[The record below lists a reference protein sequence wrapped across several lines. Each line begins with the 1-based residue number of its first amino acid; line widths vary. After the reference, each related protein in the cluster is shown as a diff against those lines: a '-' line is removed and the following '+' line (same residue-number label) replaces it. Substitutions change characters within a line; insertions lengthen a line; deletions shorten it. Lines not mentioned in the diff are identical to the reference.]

1 MELSQMYK
9 KKKNRW
15 SISKIELLID
25 LWAEHYR
32 ELKSCRRNDHVF
44 VKMKHKLEKSGCKV
58 TVEDIRIRINN
69 LSAKYRKESML
80 TLSGGSPSRW
90 PLFNKIHNILS
101 NDAGGL
107 DETVETQEE
116 SMEETPESKTKVY
129 QLKCNYRHENID
141 NFFTDLYF
149 NPRYADVTLVTCH
162 DGETFAIP
170 AHRMVLGNFSM
181 YFANIFDK
189 LNVPQNSNTYIVL
202 PGSISHQTMQILMQ
216 YMYTGQSSVPEYNV
230 DDVLR
235 SGELLKI
242 RGFWS
247 ESRTGNQQ
255 QQSSSMGN
263 KRRAPGAEP
272 RKMHYR
278 QPGTSSQES
287 SEPSRQVAGRS
298 ALTSDL
304 QTEMASDSGTS
315 ALDALDEQKRL
326 AIAAIQRD
334 LHASSMRAMAH
345 GAAALFSSSLSD
357 VKQEPTEWD
366 DLDDD
371 NDSDEDV
378 MILPEEAVKAKLATD
393 GKPSPSAQISQAAE
407 HYSLQHQPQPQL
419 LVGQGPENDRQQ
431 LPEQSHSSHQQQPI
445 EPSLSCDLCSSCFT
459 NTDHL
464 LQHIISSHGD
474 ASEETPLNNM
484 RCDFCGKFFTSAVDW
499 AQHVLQVHND
509 RTAELQQQ
517 MAQFSVLQYKMSR
530 RVVRTKNRWTTAQ
543 LELLVAVWEKYYQ
556 HLKAGRGH
564 EEIYE
569 MMVDE
574 LKAAGCV
581 DATVKQV
588 RGRIHNL
595 SGKYRKE
602 ASEVQRTGIPSQ
614 WTLYSKISKFFEY
627 TAPLRFKNLGPPVY
641 DMSEYLDLDLVM
653 AETIERRTSNR
664 KKTGQNEYPREFELD
679 ENSLDMEDDELE
691 PDEDSV
697 DVDHPDQEEYSDAV
711 QYDDEFPVR
720 KGAESVRS
728 DEEQADVKEEIEPER
743 AVPKQSVPEG
753 TDLDTDSFMDDDEP
767 SFAESSN
774 EKSNKVFHFKSS
786 FRQAAIEDFLS
797 QLYSVLGALKPN
809 SNGNPLTVCLQ
820 PDISQPVMQLLL
832 QFMYTGKASV
842 AGDLLGDFLRCG
854 HILRIRGVWSE
865 EKAESADERR
875 QQPSDAGGA
884 RNATNDDVSVSS
896 LDEEDGSSAAS
907 STVTVISKSQKHSSD
922 DTRESSDRSRKRRKR
937 VTRKAKRMRH
947 QSDQESVNSEVSSE
961 IGYDLLRS
969 DTENE
974 DNKRDKSDAQT
985 NINDAGKG
993 TEDHAIDKLDRNSRD
1008 DDDDDDG
1015 YDEDDE
1021 YGEDSTVD
1029 EDEDFG
1035 TEYIE
1040 SDDGTNTDFDVGSI
1054 ANGGSVSNV
1063 SIATAITPDPVT
1075 EPTQEPESVSEKE
1088 NIHHNDRIEQNGNVN
1103 GCSPNAAEAQQSTTV
1118 YGEERLEHETPVSVK
1133 SHPKVQATPGTKPP
1147 DMRHTIQKVPSLQRI
1162 QQSTVKKLN
1171 SQTPHSSGPERR
1183 TSQQGYAIQST
1194 SRSHLQPKVR
1204 SVYSCKICGARFSTS
1219 DGWVEHVVYT
1229 HSNGEQLMDGEN
1241 NSEGHL
1247 TMLQCDLCSKY
1258 LGSEYDWVHHILK
1271 KHTERYPHFHEE
1283 LSMSDE

>member
-255 QQSSSMGN
+255 QQSSSMSN

-287 SEPSRQVAGRS
+287 SEPSSRPAAGRS
-298 ALTSDL
+298 ALTSEL
-304 QTEMASDSGTS
+304 ATEMASDSGTS

-378 MILPEEAVKAKLATD
+378 MILPEEAVKAKLTTEA
-393 GKPSPSAQISQAAE
+393 KPKPTAQTSQASE
-407 HYSLQHQPQPQL
+407 HYTLQHQPQPPL
-419 LVGQGPENDRQQ
+419 LVAQGTENERQQ
-431 LPEQSHSSHQQQPI
+431 LQEQSHSSHQQQPI
-445 EPSLSCDLCSSCFT
+445 EPSLTCDLCSSYFT
-459 NTDHL
+459 STDHL

-474 ASEETPLNNM
+474 ASEVLRKRNRMAEEETPLNNM

-517 MAQFSVLQYKMSR
+517 MAQFSE
-530 RVVRTKNRWTTAQ
+530 
-543 LELLVAVWEKYYQ
+543 EL
-556 HLKAGRGH
+556 
-564 EEIYE
+564 
-569 MMVDE
+569 M
-574 LKAAGCV
+574 
-581 DATVKQV
+581 
-588 RGRIHNL
+588 
-595 SGKYRKE
+595 
-602 ASEVQRTGIPSQ
+602 PSI
-614 WTLYSKISKFFEY
+614 SKIRSI
-627 TAPLRFKNLGPPVY
+627 A
-641 DMSEYLDLDLVM
+641 S
-653 AETIERRTSNR
+653 TS
-664 KKTGQNEYPREFELD
+664 
-679 ENSLDMEDDELE
+679 
-691 PDEDSV
+691 
-697 DVDHPDQEEYSDAV
+697 
-711 QYDDEFPVR
+711 
-720 KGAESVRS
+720 
-728 DEEQADVKEEIEPER
+728 
-743 AVPKQSVPEG
+743 
-753 TDLDTDSFMDDDEP
+753 
-767 SFAESSN
+767 
-774 EKSNKVFHFKSS
+774 
-786 FRQAAIEDFLS
+786 
-797 QLYSVLGALKPN
+797 
-809 SNGNPLTVCLQ
+809 
-820 PDISQPVMQLLL
+820 
-832 QFMYTGKASV
+832 
-842 AGDLLGDFLRCG
+842 
-854 HILRIRGVWSE
+854 
-865 EKAESADERR
+865 SAD
-875 QQPSDAGGA
+875 
-884 RNATNDDVSVSS
+884 
-896 LDEEDGSSAAS
+896 
-907 STVTVISKSQKHSSD
+907 
-922 DTRESSDRSRKRRKR
+922 
-937 VTRKAKRMRH
+937 
-947 QSDQESVNSEVSSE
+947 
-961 IGYDLLRS
+961 
-969 DTENE
+969 
-974 DNKRDKSDAQT
+974 
-985 NINDAGKG
+985 
-993 TEDHAIDKLDRNSRD
+993 
-1008 DDDDDDG
+1008 
-1015 YDEDDE
+1015 
-1021 YGEDSTVD
+1021 
-1029 EDEDFG
+1029 
-1035 TEYIE
+1035 
-1040 SDDGTNTDFDVGSI
+1040 
-1054 ANGGSVSNV
+1054 
-1063 SIATAITPDPVT
+1063 
-1075 EPTQEPESVSEKE
+1075 
-1088 NIHHNDRIEQNGNVN
+1088 
-1103 GCSPNAAEAQQSTTV
+1103 
-1118 YGEERLEHETPVSVK
+1118 
-1133 SHPKVQATPGTKPP
+1133 
-1147 DMRHTIQKVPSLQRI
+1147 
-1162 QQSTVKKLN
+1162 
-1171 SQTPHSSGPERR
+1171 
-1183 TSQQGYAIQST
+1183 
-1194 SRSHLQPKVR
+1194 
-1204 SVYSCKICGARFSTS
+1204 
-1219 DGWVEHVVYT
+1219 
-1229 HSNGEQLMDGEN
+1229 
-1241 NSEGHL
+1241 
-1247 TMLQCDLCSKY
+1247 
-1258 LGSEYDWVHHILK
+1258 
-1271 KHTERYPHFHEE
+1271 
-1283 LSMSDE
+1283 